1 MIGGMG
7 TILPFGKIYAIYDSK
22 WVYIISFI
30 VFLAGS
36 ALCGAAPSID
46 AEIVG
51 RVMAGAGKQG
61 PPFHLNYLYKKESN

>member
-1 MIGGMG
+1 MIGGMA

-30 VFLAGS
+30 IFLAGS
-36 ALCGAAPSID
+36 GLCGGAPTID

-51 RVMAGAGKQG
+51 RVMAGAGEFICSTVNG
-61 PPFHLNYLYKKESN
+61 